1 MVERRA
7 AFQQALSEWLDAADS
22 NKRRRALVEALQA
35 LPPARGWP
43 PALQRAHIALCH
55 GLQQAKEA
63 QQVEGLITALGLFD
77 LAIRDLDEALAE
89 RAQHEALTA
98 FMVKASDGRDRPPG
112 EAWPPQLPVDLE
124 LAREPSAL
132 VLCGRLG
139 GGHLLISAQ
148 RVMAV
153 QCVSAPLSRPAQAP
167 AWMAGHYLWSHR
179 QLVVVD
185 GLARASADM
194 AWLCVVRPPM
204 AAAATVAQFAVALD
218 ALPSVGRLQDQSRQR
233 SLAPDLAAMA
243 LEIERSGY

>member
-7 AFQQALSEWLDAADS
+7 VFQQALSQWMDATDS
-22 NKRRRALVEALQA
+22 KKRRRALLEALEA
-35 LPPARGWP
+35 LPPTRGWP
-43 PALQRAHIALCH
+43 PALHRAHITLCH
-55 GLQQAKEA
+55 SLQQAKAA
-63 QQVEGLITALGLFD
+63 QMQGLITALGLFD

-89 RAQHEALTA
+89 RAQHEALSA
-98 FMVKASDGRDRPPG
+98 FVGQASDPGDRPAN
-112 EAWPPQLPVDLE
+112 ETWPPQLPVDLE

-139 GGHLLISAQ
+139 GGQLLISAQ

-167 AWMAGHYLWSHR
+167 AWMAGHYAWSHR

-204 AAAATVAQFAVALD
+204 AAAATVAQFALALD
-218 ALPSVGRLQDQSRQR
+218 ALPSVGQLQDQSSQR
-233 SLAPDLAAMA
+233 SLTPDLAALA
-243 LEIERSGY
+243 SEIERSGY